1 MRTVLARVS
10 VALLLAGAA
19 TACGSD
25 GTGGGGDAGAGG
37 ARVVVTTN
45 ILGDVV
51 RTIVGDGATVDVIM
65 PPGSNPHD
73 FAPSAK
79 QAAAMRQADV
89 LVVNGR
95 RFEEGLID
103 TIEAAEADGTVVVTA
118 TDAVPGDGARATDPH
133 VFTDPVLMQAVVE
146 HLETTL
152 ADDVPGLDTAA
163 FHQRVDDYRAALAD
177 LDAEVTDTLAA
188 VPADRRVLVT
198 NHQVLGFFADRYG
211 FDVLGV
217 VIPGGTTLAEPSAAD
232 LVDLADRIAA
242 AGVPAIFAETSA
254 PARLADALAKEG
266 ADVEVVELYT
276 ESLGEPGS
284 EAGTYLDMVRT
295 NAERIAAALG
305 GSG

>member
-1 MRTVLARVS
+1 MS

>member
-10 VALLLAGAA
+10 AVVLLTVGAGAMA
-19 TACGSD
+19 ACGSD
-25 GTGGGGDAGAGG
+25 EGSAGTGPH
-37 ARVVVTTN
+37 VVVTTN

-51 RTIVGDGATVDVIM
+51 RTIVGDDATVDVIM
-65 PPGSNPHD
+65 PPGTNPHD
-73 FAPSAK
+73 FAPSAR
-79 QAAAMRQADV
+79 QAVAMRDADV

-95 RFEEGLID
+95 GFEQGLVD

-118 TDAVPGDGARATDPH
+118 TDAVDAVPVGRARPEDPH
-133 VFTDPVLMQAVVE
+133 VFTDPVLMQAVVD
-146 HLETTL
+146 HLEAAL
-152 ADDVPGLDTAA
+152 AADVPGLDTPA
-163 FHQRVDDYRAALAD
+163 FHQRVDDYQAALAD
-177 LDAEVTDTLAA
+177 LDASVTDTLAA

-232 LVDLADRIAA
+232 LHQLADRIAA

-254 PARLADALAKEG
+254 PARLADALAAEG
-266 ADVEVVELYT
+266 TDVEVVELYT

-305 GSG
+305 

>member
-1 MRTVLARVS
+1 MRTVLAQVS

-95 RFEEGLID
+95 RFEEGLVD

>member
-1 MRTVLARVS
+1 MS

-95 RFEEGLID
+95 RFEEGLVD

>member
-1 MRTVLARVS
+1 MRTVLAQVS

-25 GTGGGGDAGAGG
+25 GTGGGGGAGAGG

-73 FAPSAK
+73 FAPSAQ

-163 FHQRVDDYRAALAD
+163 FHQRVDNYRAALAD